1 MAEASGAVR
10 LVTLGVSASVAVEP
24 VANRSSWGT
33 VPPGRPCDDADLG
46 EYAAPLVPAHST
58 PTLTPSHAAAPAPT
72 TPPRPSPYSPPT
84 ARTTQDRS
92 QHQVRAVVGQPLRV
106 PLSLCDFEGLAVVPP
121 PLLPPNSNPD
131 PNLGSNS

>member
-33 VPPGRPCDDADLG
+33 VPPGRACDQADLG

-58 PTLTPSHAAAPAPT
+58 PTLTPSQPYHSTPTLLPIALPRPPLHNTDPNTTPGACGGGAAAARATQLVRLRGSRGGTT
-72 TPPRPSPYSPPT
+72 TPLSSP
-84 ARTTQDRS
+84 
-92 QHQVRAVVGQPLRV
+92 
-106 PLSLCDFEGLAVVPP
+106 
-121 PLLPPNSNPD
+121 
-131 PNLGSNS
+131 

>member
-33 VPPGRPCDDADLG
+33 VPPGRACDQADLG

-58 PTLTPSHAAAPAPT
+58 PTLTPKSALPMPLPLHPD
-72 TPPRPSPYSPPT
+72 PSPYSPPT
-84 ARTTQDRS
+84 APT
-92 QHQVRAVVGQPLRV
+92 A
-106 PLSLCDFEGLAVVPP
+106 
-121 PLLPPNSNPD
+121 
-131 PNLGSNS
+131 

>member
-33 VPPGRPCDDADLG
+33 VPPGRPCDEADLG

-58 PTLTPSHAAAPAPT
+58 PALTPSHVPAPT
-72 TPPRPSPYSPPT
+72 TPPRPF
-84 ARTTQDRS
+84 
-92 QHQVRAVVGQPLRV
+92 
-106 PLSLCDFEGLAVVPP
+106 SL
-121 PLLPPNSNPD
+121 
-131 PNLGSNS
+131 